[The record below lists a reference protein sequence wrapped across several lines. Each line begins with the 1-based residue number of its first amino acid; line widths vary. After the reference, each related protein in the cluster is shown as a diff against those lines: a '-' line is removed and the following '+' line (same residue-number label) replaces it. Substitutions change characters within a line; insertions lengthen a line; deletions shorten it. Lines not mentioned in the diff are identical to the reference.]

1 MNIKDDFPQLM
12 TGIKYFDNAAT
23 SLKPFSVIKDVT
35 NYYYRLNANPHGGI
49 HKLSAE
55 ASELISKTRQRVADY
70 LGVQQKEIIFTH
82 GATEGLNIIAH
93 GLISRLSPDDE
104 IICTRLEHHSN
115 LLPWNQNWK
124 NCRILECSLDGI
136 LYDIDQLINEHT
148 KILTITAASNVLG
161 NISNLYETIEKAKRA
176 GLIVVVDAAQAI
188 AHQKI
193 DMTNV
198 DFLAFSGHKIYGPMG
213 VGILYG
219 KRELLENLPPL
230 LFGGGMISSVEDNKL
245 DLAELPHRLEAGT
258 PNAEGIIALEKAFD
272 YLTEENFEREQELG
286 KILHAKMREIPN
298 VKVYSQVGPLMS
310 FNVEGVHPHDVAA
323 ILDSEKFA
331 IRAGYHCAQPLLDK
345 LEIGPCCRASL
356 AFYNSE
362 EEIDDFVEVIKTV
375 RQRMGL

>member
-35 NYYYRLNANPHGGI
+35 NYYYRLNSNPHDGI
-49 HKLSAE
+49 HRTSAE
-55 ASELISKTRQRVADY
+55 VSELISKTRQRVADY

-82 GATEGLNIIAH
+82 GATESLNIIAH
-93 GLISRLSPDDE
+93 GLISRLAPDDE
-104 IICTRLEHHSN
+104 VIVTRLEHHSN

-148 KILTITAASNVLG
+148 KILTITAESNVLG
-161 NISNLYETIEKAKRA
+161 NISNFYETIEKAKRA

-188 AHQKI
+188 VHQKI

-272 YLTEENFEREQELG
+272 YLTEENFEHEQELG